1 MYTRYKKE
9 KRITRKLFWDKVVG
23 VSRSALSGS
32 WVFVFTLVVVAFGLS
47 ATFNAA
53 SVCVLAFL
61 IPRTT
66 CRVDA
71 TSTLQLASEI
81 VWQVANYCVI
91 DKLERCVIEAM
102 HKQINKLNKSKTQKK
117 KSICCRNSNE
127 CSQELCAGAKNR
139 KNMKKQISIYCEF
152 FFKQTTVDSFFF
164 DSYS

>member
-9 KRITRKLFWDKVVG
+9 KRFTRKLFWDKVVG

-117 KSICCRNSNE
+117 RVFAAEIVINVLKN
-127 CSQELCAGAKNR
+127 CAQVQRIEKIWKNR
-139 KNMKKQISIYCEF
+139 YRYIVSSFSSKQP
-152 FFKQTTVDSFFF
+152 
-164 DSYS
+164 